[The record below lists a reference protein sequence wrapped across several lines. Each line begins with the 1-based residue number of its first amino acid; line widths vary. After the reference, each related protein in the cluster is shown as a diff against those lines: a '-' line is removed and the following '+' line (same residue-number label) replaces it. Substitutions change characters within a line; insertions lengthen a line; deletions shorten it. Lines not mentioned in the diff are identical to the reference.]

1 MMNIVAATRRTAG
14 IAALTSWYCRL
25 SA

>member
-14 IAALTSWYCRL
+14 IAALTNRYCRL